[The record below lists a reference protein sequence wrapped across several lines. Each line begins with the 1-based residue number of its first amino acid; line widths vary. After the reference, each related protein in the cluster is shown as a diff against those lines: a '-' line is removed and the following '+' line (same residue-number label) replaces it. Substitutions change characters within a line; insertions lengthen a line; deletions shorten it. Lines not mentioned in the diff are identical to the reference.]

1 MKKHL
6 TLILTLAL
14 SSLSLSLHAQEDIDN
29 IKKWYSEAEGN
40 KTLKTTTYSLD
51 EDGGVMK
58 LKRFV
63 DTKGN
68 VVKVELTAGGA
79 HGSINDIYYYKDGL
93 LFFVLRTE
101 FDWRF
106 TDKRDKNGNQM
117 TIDSALQTRV
127 FLNRTKVLQLLEK
140 SVSTE
145 DAEAVVDILAKA
157 QNKAAK
163 VNESHTWI
171 INLAYA
177 AKFVSS
183 RAELDA
189 FSKLGI

>member
-1 MKKHL
+1 MKRYL

-29 IKKWYSEAEGN
+29 IKKWYSEAEAN
-40 KTLKTTTYSLD
+40 KTLKTTTISLLK
-51 EDGGVMK
+51 DGGVMK

-63 DTKGN
+63 DTRGN
-68 VVKVELTAGGA
+68 VVKIELTSGGS

-106 TDKRDKNGNQM
+106 SDKRDKDGNQM
-117 TIDSALQTRV
+117 TIDSALQTRMY
-127 FLNRTKVLQLLEK
+127 LNRTKILRLLEK

-145 DAEAVVDILAKA
+145 DAEAVVGILAKA

-171 INLAYA
+171 MNLAYA
-177 AKFVSS
+177 AQFVSS
-183 RAELDA
+183 EAELDA
-189 FSKLGI
+189 LSKLGI

>member
-63 DTKGN
+63 DTRGN

-127 FLNRTKVLQLLEK
+127 FLNRAKVLQLLEK

>member
-127 FLNRTKVLQLLEK
+127 FLNRAKVLQLLEK